1 MPGKKADAE
10 AFASKWAN
18 KGIENQDTQRFWID
32 FYQNVLGVED
42 AVSRLEFEKPV
53 STDASAHDGYIDVFI
68 PSAKTLIEQKSLGID
83 LAKEETRQGRKVT
96 PAKQD
101 RDCTDQGY
109 DQHAENEIGRQV
121 DYIVVPV
128 YLIELS
134 HGILPSPRMAK

>member
-1 MPGKKADAE
+1 MGD
-10 AFASKWAN
+10 
-18 KGIENQDTQRFWID
+18 D
-32 FYQNVLGVED
+32 GV
-42 AVSRLEFEKPV
+42 P
-53 STDASAHDGYIDVFI
+53 T
-68 PSAKTLIEQKSLGID
+68 
-83 LAKEETRQGRKVT
+83 GRVHKVT
-96 PAKQD
+96 VDVVLDPHVAPARHIEAGHVVRIPKGARQNPANQD